1 VRSCGPKERSD
12 RIQSLA
18 RETVSLVRI
27 FVFPQG
33 LQVEKGPDAVVEYIE
48 EQLPPLIE
56 Q

>member
-27 FVFPQG
+27 FVFPQ
-33 LQVEKGPDAVVEYIE
+33 VEKGPDAVVEYIE